1 MVTMPTH
8 LAAQTDLN
16 ILEGQGICPRC
27 QTTLLFCSVALA
39 LISVGDSV
47 LKHATP
53 RTMNSSLVKRR
64 VNDQQ
69 YFCIKQALIF
79 IFFCV

>member
-1 MVTMPTH
+1 MPTD

-16 ILEGQGICPRC
+16 ILEGGGICSRC
-27 QTTLLFCSVALA
+27 QTTLLFGSAVLA
-39 LISVGDSV
+39 LIFVADSV

-79 IFFCV
+79 IFFRV